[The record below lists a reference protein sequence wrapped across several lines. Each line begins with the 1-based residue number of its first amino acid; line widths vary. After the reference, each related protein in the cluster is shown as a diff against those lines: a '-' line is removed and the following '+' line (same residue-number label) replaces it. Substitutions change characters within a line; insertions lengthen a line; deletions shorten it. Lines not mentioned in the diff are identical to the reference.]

1 MSAFIFPSINGLTP
15 LTQYLC
21 VLLSVGNAS
30 STIYFFLSI
39 YLAGVDLNRESPV
52 TSTRAVHLHMSE
64 NINMKC
70 YVGPA
75 AARQDPTPSD
85 KMQLSAS
92 FTSVRS
98 QGTCTLFYWK
108 GLNALINSAA
118 FFCNFTQQLMRRTGK
133 IHRRSLNITF
143 WWFSKLNSF
152 NVLTILRF
160 RWTASVCCVLLSIGF
175 WHRCRLFSPHLSDE
189 YFLDSMLGN
198 SSPLI
203 SIKKKKTI
211 FLHSAWRELHII
223 YSELIYLL

>member
-1 MSAFIFPSINGLTP
+1 
-15 LTQYLC
+15 
-21 VLLSVGNAS
+21 
-30 STIYFFLSI
+30 
-39 YLAGVDLNRESPV
+39 
-52 TSTRAVHLHMSE
+52 
-64 NINMKC
+64 MKC

-198 SSPLI
+198 SSPFI
-203 SIKKKKTI
+203 SIKKKTI
-211 FLHSAWRELHII
+211 FLHSAWREAKKTPHHLFWAHLSSLRILFNI
-223 YSELIYLL
+223 GEKPVFNDQMMDFYRFTVQWDTRLVSEFISSYRMLLSTIVRHFKYFQLPSTF